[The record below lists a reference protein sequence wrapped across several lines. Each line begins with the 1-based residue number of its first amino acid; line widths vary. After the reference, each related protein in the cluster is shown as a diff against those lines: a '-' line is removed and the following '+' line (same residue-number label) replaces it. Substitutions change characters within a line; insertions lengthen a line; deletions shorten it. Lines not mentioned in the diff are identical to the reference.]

1 MIINGQKWAC
11 EACVRGHRVS
21 NCRHNDRPLIRI
33 NKKGRPFSICRL
45 CNRSPCKSPE
55 EHSKLRREADMASST
70 KKSAGR
76 YRRSSSALVPI
87 APKPATTLPPSSSTG
102 QTLSA
107 EGPAA
112 SAVQARNIP
121 SLQAARCDVAPAPSP
136 LVETPP
142 LSQGE
147 LLAAVPPNHLSA
159 SPPAGLVPLEDL
171 SDIPL
176 PDDSAFP
183 ENAFSWFE
191 DIDTLPE
198 DWTNF
203 FWSGADMQSGSE
215 MPLQ

>member
-11 EACVRGHRVS
+11 EACVRGHRVT

-45 CNRSPCKSPE
+45 CNRSPCNSPE
-55 EHSKLRREADMASST
+55 EHSKLRREADMGSST

-76 YRRSSSALVPI
+76 YRRPSSALVPI
-87 APKPATTLPPSSSTG
+87 APKPATTLPPSSTG

-107 EGPAA
+107 GGPAP

-121 SLQAARCDVAPAPSP
+121 SSETGRRDVAPAPSH

-142 LSQGE
+142 VCEGE
-147 LLAAVPPNHLSA
+147 PLAAVPPSYLSV
-159 SPPAGLVPLEDL
+159 SPPAGPVPLEDL
-171 SDIPL
+171 SDLPL

-191 DIDTLPE
+191 DIDMLPE
-198 DWTNF
+198 DWTSF
-203 FWSGADMQSGSE
+203 FWSGTDMQSGSE